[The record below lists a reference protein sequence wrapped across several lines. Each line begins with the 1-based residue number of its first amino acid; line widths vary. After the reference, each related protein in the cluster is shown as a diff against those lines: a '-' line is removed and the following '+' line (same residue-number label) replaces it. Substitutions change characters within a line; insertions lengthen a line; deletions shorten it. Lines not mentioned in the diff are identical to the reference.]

1 MPKRDEI
8 AIKKWFF
15 GGKKWV
21 IGPKESRDDN
31 QTRKAKWC
39 KMQVICLKTDKT
51 QGVKE

>member
-21 IGPKESRDDN
+21 IGPKKSRDAN

-39 KMQVICLKTDKT
+39 KMRLFS
-51 QGVKE
+51 